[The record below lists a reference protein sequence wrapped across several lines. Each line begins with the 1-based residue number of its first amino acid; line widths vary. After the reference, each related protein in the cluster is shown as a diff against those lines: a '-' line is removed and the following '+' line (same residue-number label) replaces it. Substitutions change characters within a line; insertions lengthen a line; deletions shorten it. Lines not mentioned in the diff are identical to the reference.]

1 LSILITRN
9 FNELGF
15 INLIFKFVDNF
26 IIIDEK
32 HMKSTIKII
41 VIGEP
46 AAGKT
51 SLVKRFVT
59 SHFST
64 DYRASIGANMFI
76 KKLILDSGHEIKIQ
90 LWDIAGQERWIKM
103 RHLYYKGTQ
112 GALILGDLT
121 REKSFTQIENFWCPD
136 IGKYCTEVPII
147 LIANKNDLNSNISEN
162 AVRSLGERINAKDIL
177 FTSAKTGENVEKA
190 FKLISEL
197 VIKNLMK
204 NKTKNLKN

>member
-1 LSILITRN
+1 
-9 FNELGF
+9 
-15 INLIFKFVDNF
+15 
-26 IIIDEK
+26 
-32 HMKSTIKII
+32 MKGTIKII

-51 SLVKRFVT
+51 SLVKKFVS

-76 KKLILDSGHEIKIQ
+76 KDVILDSGQEIKIQ

-103 RHLYYKGTQ
+103 RHMYYKGAQ

-121 REKSFTQIENFWCPD
+121 REKSFIQVENFWCPD
-136 IGKYCTEVPII
+136 IEKYCNEIPII
-147 LIANKNDLNSNISEN
+147 LIANKNDLKSNVSEETIK
-162 AVRSLGERINAKDIL
+162 SIGEKINAREIL
-177 FTSAKTGENVEKA
+177 FTSAKTGENVETA

-197 VIKNLMK
+197 AIKNLQ
-204 NKTKNLKN
+204 

>member
-1 LSILITRN
+1 
-9 FNELGF
+9 
-15 INLIFKFVDNF
+15 
-26 IIIDEK
+26 
-32 HMKSTIKII
+32 MKSTIKII

-64 DYRASIGANMFI
+64 DYRASIGTNMFI
-76 KKLILDSGHEIKIQ
+76 KKLILDSGREIKMQ

-121 REKSFTQIENFWCPD
+121 REKSFTQIEKFWCPD
-136 IGKYCTEVPII
+136 IEQYCTEIPII
-147 LIANKNDLNSNISEN
+147 LIANKYDLNSNISEN

>member
-1 LSILITRN
+1 MSILITRN

-162 AVRSLGERINAKDIL
+162 AVRSLGERINAQDIL

-204 NKTKNLKN
+204 KKQIT

>member
-1 LSILITRN
+1 
-9 FNELGF
+9 
-15 INLIFKFVDNF
+15 
-26 IIIDEK
+26 
-32 HMKSTIKII
+32 MKSIIKII

-51 SLVKRFVT
+51 SLVKKFVS

-76 KKLILDSGHEIKIQ
+76 KNVILDSGQEIKIQ

-103 RHLYYKGTQ
+103 RHLYYKGAQ

-121 REKSFTQIENFWCPD
+121 REKSFKQIENFWCPD
-136 IGKYCTEVPII
+136 IGKYCTEIPII
-147 LIANKNDLNSNISEN
+147 LIANKNDLNDKISEN
-162 AVRSLGERINAKDIL
+162 IVKSLGERINAKDIL

-197 VIKNLMK
+197 VIKRFNK
-204 NKTKNLKN
+204 NFKK

>member
-1 LSILITRN
+1 M
-9 FNELGF
+9 NEDF
-15 INLIFKFVDNF
+15 NLIFKFVDNF
-26 IIIDEK
+26 IIIDER

-162 AVRSLGERINAKDIL
+162 AVRSLGERINAQDIL

-204 NKTKNLKN
+204 NKTKGLKN

>member
-1 LSILITRN
+1 
-9 FNELGF
+9 
-15 INLIFKFVDNF
+15 
-26 IIIDEK
+26 
-32 HMKSTIKII
+32 MKNTIKII

-51 SLVKRFVT
+51 SLVKKFVS

-76 KKLILDSGHEIKIQ
+76 KDIILDSGQEVKIQ

-103 RHLYYKGTQ
+103 RHIYYKGAQ

-121 REKSFTQIENFWCPD
+121 REKSFTQIEKFWVPDVKNFCSE
-136 IGKYCTEVPII
+136 IPII
-147 LIANKNDLNSNISEN
+147 LIANKNDLNRELSEET
-162 AVRSLGERINAKDIL
+162 VLSLAEKIKAKDIL

-190 FKLISEL
+190 FKLIAKLVLKINEL
-197 VIKNLMK
+197 KY
-204 NKTKNLKN
+204 

>member
-1 LSILITRN
+1 MI
-9 FNELGF
+9 G
-15 INLIFKFVDNF
+15 
-26 IIIDEK
+26 
-32 HMKSTIKII
+32 TIKII
-41 VIGEP
+41 IIGEP

-51 SLVKRFVT
+51 SLVKKFVS

-76 KKLILDSGHEIKIQ
+76 KNVTLDSGKEIKLQ

-103 RHLYYKGTQ
+103 RHIYYKGAQ

-136 IGKYCTEVPII
+136 IDEYCAQIPII
-147 LIANKNDLNSNISEN
+147 LIANKNDLDSKVSKDMIKSI
-162 AVRSLGERINAKDIL
+162 GEKINAKDIL

-190 FKLISEL
+190 FKIISEL
-197 VIKNLMK
+197 A
-204 NKTKNLKN
+204 LKNIN

>member
-1 LSILITRN
+1 
-9 FNELGF
+9 
-15 INLIFKFVDNF
+15 
-26 IIIDEK
+26 
-32 HMKSTIKII
+32 MKSIIKII

-51 SLVKRFVT
+51 SLVKKFVS

-76 KKLILDSGHEIKIQ
+76 KNVILDSGQEIKIQ

-103 RHLYYKGTQ
+103 RHLYYKGAQ

-121 REKSFTQIENFWCPD
+121 REKSFKQIENFWCPD
-136 IGKYCTEVPII
+136 IGKYCTEIPII
-147 LIANKNDLNSNISEN
+147 LIANKNDLNDKISEN
-162 AVRSLGERINAKDIL
+162 IVKSLGERINAKDVL

-197 VIKNLMK
+197 VIKRFNK
-204 NKTKNLKN
+204 NFKK

>member
-1 LSILITRN
+1 LSILLSHIN
-9 FNELGF
+9 NELGL
-15 INLIFKFVDNF
+15 INLIFKFIDIL

-32 HMKSTIKII
+32 HMNTIIKII

-51 SLVKRFVT
+51 SLVKKFVS

-76 KKLILDSGHEIKIQ
+76 KNVILDSGQEIKIQ
-90 LWDIAGQERWIKM
+90 LWDIAGQERWIEM
-103 RHLYYKGTQ
+103 RHLYYKGAQ

-121 REKSFTQIENFWCPD
+121 REKSFKQIENFWCPD
-136 IGKYCTEVPII
+136 IGKYCTEIPII
-147 LIANKNDLNSNISEN
+147 LIANKNDLNSKISEN
-162 AVRSLGERINAKDIL
+162 IVKSLGERINAKDVL

-197 VIKNLMK
+197 VIKK
-204 NKTKNLKN
+204 LKRK

>member
-1 LSILITRN
+1 M
-9 FNELGF
+9 NEDF
-15 INLIFKFVDNF
+15 NLIFKFVDNF
-26 IIIDEK
+26 IIIDER

-51 SLVKRFVT
+51 SLVKRFIT

-112 GALILGDLT
+112 GVLILGDLT

-162 AVRSLGERINAKDIL
+162 AVRSLGERINAQDVL

-197 VIKNLMK
+197 VIKNLNK
-204 NKTKNLKN
+204 NKTNNLKN